1 MSHLH
6 VPDGILPGWLVLAGW
21 LLTAIILAFSI
32 YRTRHTELKRKIPLL
47 GIVSALMIVCM
58 TIPIVP
64 IAYHINLSVIA
75 GIILGPALA
84 FISIFIV
91 DLIIA
96 MFGHGGITV
105 VGLNTVVVGAEAFIG
120 FYLFQL
126 FLVMIGRD
134 SIMWSSGLAAVISLM
149 LSTSILVGIVYSS
162 QLNPEIVIGAEQDN
176 PAEHI
181 QNEETAEQIPKELMK
196 GVNIKSF
203 AKTILALLG
212 IGWLLEGVITAFVI
226 KYVSRVRP
234 DLILPQRT

>member
-6 VPDGILPGWLVLAGW
+6 IPDGILPGWLIMSGW
-21 LLTAIILAFSI
+21 LLTALILAFSI
-32 YRTRHTELKRKIPLL
+32 YRTKSTELKRKIPLI
-47 GIVSALMIVCM
+47 GIISALMIVCM

-75 GIILGPALA
+75 GIILGPAVA

-126 FLVMIGRD
+126 FMIIIGRD
-134 SIMWSSGLAAVISLM
+134 SIMWSSGLAAVIALII
-149 LSTSILVGIVYSS
+149 STSILVGVVYMS
-162 QLNPEIVIGAEQDN
+162 QVNPEIVIGIEGDN
-176 PAEHI
+176 PTEVT
-181 QNEETAEQIPKELMK
+181 NEGNIPDQLIK
-196 GVNIKSF
+196 GINIKSF
-203 AKTILALLG
+203 AKTILILLG
-212 IGWLLEGVITAFVI
+212 IGWLLEGIITAFII

-234 DLILPQRT
+234 DLLFPQRT

>member
-6 VPDGILPGWLVLAGW
+6 IPDGILPGWLIMAGW
-21 LLTAIILAFSI
+21 LLTALILAFSI
-32 YRTRHTELKRKIPLL
+32 YRTKSTELKRKIPLI
-47 GIVSALMIVCM
+47 GIISALMIVCM

-105 VGLNTVVVGAEAFIG
+105 VGLNTVVIGAEAFIG

-126 FLVMIGRD
+126 FMAMMGRD
-134 SIMWSSGLAAVISLM
+134 SVMWSSGLAAVISLI
-149 LSTSILVGIVYSS
+149 LSTSILVGIVYTS
-162 QLNPEIVIGAEQDN
+162 QINPELVIGIEGDHPTEQVK
-176 PAEHI
+176 
-181 QNEETAEQIPKELMK
+181 NEVMPQELIK
-196 GVNIKSF
+196 GINIKSF
-203 AKTILALLG
+203 AKTILILLG
-212 IGWLLEGVITAFVI
+212 IGWLLEGIITAFVI

-234 DLILPQRT
+234 DLILPQRA

>member
-1 MSHLH
+1 
-6 VPDGILPGWLVLAGW
+6 
-21 LLTAIILAFSI
+21 
-32 YRTRHTELKRKIPLL
+32 
-47 GIVSALMIVCM
+47 MIVAM

-75 GIILGPALA
+75 GIILGPAVA

-126 FLVMIGRD
+126 FMMLIGRD
-134 SIMWSSGLAAVISLM
+134 STMWSSGIAAVIALFI
-149 LSTSILVGIVYSS
+149 STSVLFGVVYLS
-162 QLNPEIVIGAEQDN
+162 QINPEIIVGIEGGDPTQVAQ
-176 PAEHI
+176 
-181 QNEETAEQIPKELMK
+181 ETNIPNDLIA

-203 AKTILALLG
+203 AKTLLVLLG
-212 IGWLLEGVITAFVI
+212 IGWLLEGIITAFVI
-226 KYVSRVRP
+226 SYVSRVRP
-234 DLILPQRT
+234 DLILPLRA

>member
-6 VPDGILPGWLVLAGW
+6 IPDGILPGWLIIAGW
-21 LLTAIILAFSI
+21 LLTAVILAFST
-32 YRTRHTELKRKIPLL
+32 YRTRHTELKRKIPLI
-47 GIVSALMIVCM
+47 GIISALMIVCM

-75 GIILGPALA
+75 GIILGPAVA

-91 DLIIA
+91 DFIIA

-126 FLVMIGRD
+126 FMVIIGKD
-134 SIMWSSGLAAVISLM
+134 SVMWSSGIAAVISLII
-149 LSTSILVGIVYSS
+149 STSLLVGIVYSS
-162 QLNPEIVIGAEQDN
+162 QLNPELVIGKERVNPSEQVKTDE
-176 PAEHI
+176 A
-181 QNEETAEQIPKELMK
+181 PKELVR
-196 GVNIKSF
+196 GLNIKSF
-203 AKTILALLG
+203 AKTLLVLLG
-212 IGWLLEGVITAFVI
+212 IGWLLEGIITAFVI

-234 DLILPQRT
+234 DLILPQRA

>member
-6 VPDGILPGWLVLAGW
+6 IPDGILPGWLIIAGW
-21 LLTAIILAFSI
+21 LLTAVILAFSI
-32 YRTRHTELKRKIPLL
+32 YRTRHTELKRKIPLI
-47 GIVSALMIVCM
+47 GIISALMIVCM

-75 GIILGPALA
+75 GIILGPAVA

-91 DLIIA
+91 DFIIA

-105 VGLNTVVVGAEAFIG
+105 VGLNTVVVGTEAFIG

-126 FLVMIGRD
+126 FMVIIGKD
-134 SIMWSSGLAAVISLM
+134 SVMWSSGIAAVISLII
-149 LSTSILVGIVYSS
+149 STSLLVGIVYSS
-162 QLNPEIVIGAEQDN
+162 QLNPELVIGIERVNPSEQVKTDE
-176 PAEHI
+176 A
-181 QNEETAEQIPKELMK
+181 PKELVR

-203 AKTILALLG
+203 AKTLLVLLG
-212 IGWLLEGVITAFVI
+212 IGWLLEGIITAFVI

-234 DLILPQRT
+234 DLILHQRV

>member
-6 VPDGILPGWLVLAGW
+6 IPDGVLPGWLVMAGW
-21 LLTAIILAFSI
+21 ILTALILAFSI
-32 YRTRHTELKRKIPLL
+32 YRTRSTELKRKVPLI
-47 GIVSALMIVCM
+47 GIISALMIVCM

-75 GIILGPALA
+75 GIILGPAVA

-91 DLIIA
+91 NLIIA

-126 FLVMIGRD
+126 FLTIMGRD
-134 SIMWSSGLAAVISLM
+134 SIMWSSGLAAVIALII
-149 LSTSILVGIVYSS
+149 STSILVGVVYLSRIDPETVIGIEGGHPTEVATETNIPS
-162 QLNPEIVIGAEQDN
+162 QL
-176 PAEHI
+176 
-181 QNEETAEQIPKELMK
+181 TK
-196 GVNIKSF
+196 GINIKSF
-203 AKTILALLG
+203 AKTILILLG
-212 IGWLLEGVITAFVI
+212 IGWLLEGIITAFVI

-234 DLILPQRT
+234 DLILPQRA

>member
-6 VPDGILPGWLVLAGW
+6 IPDGVLPGWLILAGW
-21 LLTAIILAFSI
+21 ILTAIILAYSI
-32 YRTRHTELKRKIPLL
+32 YRTRRTELKRKVPLI
-47 GIVSALMIVCM
+47 GIISALMIVCM

-75 GIILGPALA
+75 GIILGPAVA

-126 FLVMIGRD
+126 FLVIIGRD
-134 SIMWSSGLAAVISLM
+134 SIMWSSGLAAVIALII
-149 LSTSILVGIVYSS
+149 STSILVGVVYMS
-162 QLNPEIVIGAEQDN
+162 QIDPEIVIGIEGVD
-176 PAEHI
+176 PTEVT
-181 QNEETAEQIPKELMK
+181 NEANIPKELTK
-196 GVNIKSF
+196 GINIKSF
-203 AKTILALLG
+203 GKTILILLG
-212 IGWLLEGVITAFVI
+212 IGWLLEGIITAFVI

-234 DLILPQRT
+234 DLIFFQEAKG